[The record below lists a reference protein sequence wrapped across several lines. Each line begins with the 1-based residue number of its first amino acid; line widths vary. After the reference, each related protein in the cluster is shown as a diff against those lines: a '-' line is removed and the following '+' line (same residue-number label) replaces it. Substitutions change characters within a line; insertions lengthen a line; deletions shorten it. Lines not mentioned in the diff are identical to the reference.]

1 MIEFMACVL
10 MMDDKE
16 SIHRLLRTS
25 LGATEYAD
33 VEVGSDEEVLA
44 TVTVSKSNRIALNL
58 GLANGKEVTLAGQ
71 LRDKSKIPVI
81 LLAVHDQ
88 EKVTQAIPTL
98 VSDGAISDGVVSD
111 GAVAFANGQYLEAQ
125 SLMAT
130 DGLLATSTS
139 VSDESIFRVRDLSI
153 DKARRVVRR
162 GKEII
167 HLTPTEYELL
177 CLLATQAGAV
187 LSHEKLM
194 LSIWGVKNAHSV
206 HLLRVNISNLR
217 RKLERDPAT
226 PTYLITE
233 PGIGYR
239 LWSES

>member
-16 SIHRLLRTS
+16 SIHRLLQTS
-25 LGATEYAD
+25 LSATEYAD

-81 LLAVHDQ
+81 LLAVHDL
-88 EKVTQAIPTL
+88 EKIAQ
-98 VSDGAISDGVVSD
+98 GAPAVVAD
-111 GAVAFANGQYLEAQ
+111 MPIAVANGQYVEAQ
-125 SLMAT
+125 RLAST
-130 DGLLATSTS
+130 DGHFSSSSFVANES
-139 VSDESIFRVRDLSI
+139 VLRVRDLTI

-162 GKEII
+162 GKEMI
-167 HLTPTEYELL
+167 HLTPTEYQLL
-177 CLLATQAGAV
+177 CLLAEKAGAV
-187 LSHEKLM
+187 LSHEQLM
-194 LSIWGVKNAHSV
+194 LSIWGVKNAHTV

-217 RKLERDPAT
+217 RKLERDPAC
-226 PTYLITE
+226 PSYLATE

-239 LWSES
+239 LWND

>member
-16 SIHRLLRTS
+16 SIHRLLKTS
-25 LGATEYAD
+25 LSATEYAD
-33 VEVGSDEEVLA
+33 VEVGSDDEVLA

-81 LLAVHDQ
+81 LLAVHDLD
-88 EKVTQAIPTL
+88 KITQATPTVL
-98 VSDGAISDGVVSD
+98 ADGPIAIADDQFVD
-111 GAVAFANGQYLEAQ
+111 AQYTNGQ
-125 SLMAT
+125 LMETQTLPAT
-130 DGLLATSTS
+130 GANLSAPALATA
-139 VSDESIFRVRDLSI
+139 ENIFRVRDLTI

-162 GKEII
+162 GKELI
-167 HLTPTEYELL
+167 HLTPTEYQLL
-177 CLLATQAGAV
+177 CLLAAQAGAV
-187 LSHEKLM
+187 LTHEQLM
-194 LSIWGVKNAHSV
+194 LSIWGAKNAHTV

-217 RKLERDPAT
+217 RKLEREPSSPA
-226 PTYLITE
+226 YLVTE

-239 LWSES
+239 LWSD